1 MTVVGPGTPSEPGTK
16 PRPNGLD
23 SPLVPKVMKHVARAH
38 VWAYRRTGGRIG
50 GRWRIG
56 SALFRPV
63 PTLLLEHRG
72 RRSGRAFTTPLL
84 YMEDGPDLV
93 VVASQGGLPTHPQWY
108 LNLGAQ
114 PDTRVQV
121 GSEVRRVRAR
131 VAGPTERAELWP
143 RLVEVYADFAA
154 YQSWTE
160 REIPVMVLEP
170 R

>member
-1 MTVVGPGTPSEPGTK
+1 MAAEPGTPSEPGRK
-16 PRPNGLD
+16 PRPHGLD
-23 SPLVPKVMKHVARAH
+23 SPLVPKVMKHAARAH
-38 VWAYRRTGGRIG
+38 VWTYRRTGGRIG

-56 SALFRPV
+56 SALFKPV

-72 RRSGRAFTTPLL
+72 RTSGRPFTTPLL

-93 VVASQGGLPTHPQWY
+93 VVASQGGLPRHPQWF
-108 LNLGAQ
+108 LNLRAH

-121 GSEVRRVRAR
+121 GSELRRVRAR
-131 VAGPTERAELWP
+131 VTGAAERAQLWP

-154 YQSWTE
+154 YQSWTD